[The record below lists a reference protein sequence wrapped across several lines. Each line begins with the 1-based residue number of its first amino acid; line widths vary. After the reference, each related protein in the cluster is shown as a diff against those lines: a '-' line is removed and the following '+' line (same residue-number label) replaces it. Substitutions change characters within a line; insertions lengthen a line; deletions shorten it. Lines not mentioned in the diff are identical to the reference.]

1 MFFPLGVFH
10 LLALFSTCSSC
21 ILELGLPKLFVVFN
35 RCRAEWMITL
45 SRCLGCCSYACW
57 QLLLPGYGAG
67 LCSDHCLPG
76 PLGLLSKRLP
86 RLYKEFVLLLQ
97 ETDYKHSIVH
107 GLAQVTR
114 VQEMRLPSGTLMQKI
129 SFLQHSI
136 TCHCLK
142 NKHSLIKNNSLLIA
156 LKEMFCVQGQFQS
169 REVFFI
175 YSFSPLRMT
184 FFFFF

>member
-1 MFFPLGVFH
+1 
-10 LLALFSTCSSC
+10 
-21 ILELGLPKLFVVFN
+21 
-35 RCRAEWMITL
+35 MITL

-76 PLGLLSKRLP
+76 PLGLLSKLLP

-142 NKHSLIKNNSLLIA
+142 NKHSLIKKQQTFNSPECSVFRVNSSLGSL
-156 LKEMFCVQGQFQS
+156 
-169 REVFFI
+169 FFI
-175 YSFSPLRMT
+175 PFLL
-184 FFFFF
+184 

>member
-1 MFFPLGVFH
+1 
-10 LLALFSTCSSC
+10 
-21 ILELGLPKLFVVFN
+21 
-35 RCRAEWMITL
+35 MITL

-76 PLGLLSKRLP
+76 PLGLLSKLLP